1 MILRRDPARAKSA
14 FRVRPTS
21 VSQRLAEARV
31 ARGWRSCDVFPVHY
45 TFLNNLAL
53 REGAD
58 VGTDARNGLNR
69 RTARAKQEAL
79 GVIGWRCVS

>member
-1 MILRRDPARAKSA
+1 MCCTWVAA
-14 FRVRPTS
+14 FGRIPI
-21 VSQRLAEARV
+21 
-31 ARGWRSCDVFPVHY
+31 HY
-45 TFLNNLAL
+45 TSLNLLAL

-79 GVIGWRCVS
+79 ADGRGWVQLPSPTALLGAALDFTQGLQLRNGRG